1 MTRTE
6 AFCFVAHR
14 GMTSMGLT
22 RHLML
27 LTVLQSAAAFTAQGY
42 GSCPVSRSVT
52 PPLMWIKVVPE
63 EDKDR
68 TVRISTSAT
77 APAKDANSYALMLE
91 QMAVDQGEAEEDG
104 EEAAFD
110 PDFDEDVLAMMYH
123 RDAPASKDDEA
134 ARALAIDEAA
144 TAQLEAEAALESRA
158 AAEAKV
164 AAAERVAAEAA
175 IELARAKAEAA
186 MEIANAEEA
195 VQRARLAMERAGV
208 SHEETEALTAM
219 AEASVLAEAEGAAQA
234 EAEAEAQM
242 QAQMQAQMEAQM
254 QAQLE
259 AQMQAQM
266 QAETE
271 WEAEQAP
278 EEDHNAGVSIG
289 GDDASFWA
297 SASKP
302 APKPKP
308 SPAPRPRPPPPSTP
322 PKAPPVTSISTGGA
336 VRMKINGKQV
346 TTQGPVRIG
355 ANEGRRGDGDTEDSQ
370 FWAPA
375 TSKKAPDTTPRPPST
390 ATTES
395 SLLTAAFAKAVGA
408 KGVGSAAS
416 TAKPTAAVTTPKSKP
431 KPKPSTPP
439 PPSEKSKSIPSQ
451 VEHTAWWDSHKPSN
465 TRFGQ

>member
-1 MTRTE
+1 MSHTR
-6 AFCFVAHR
+6 
-14 GMTSMGLT
+14 
-22 RHLML
+22 L
-27 LTVLQSAAAFTAQGY
+27 LALLAMLQSAAAFTAQSF
-42 GSCPVSRSVT
+42 GSCPVSRSVA

-77 APAKDANSYALMLE
+77 APAKDANAYALMLE
-91 QMAVDQGEAEEDG
+91 QMVVDQGEAEEDG

-123 RDAPASKDDEA
+123 RDAPASKDEEA
-134 ARALAIDEAA
+134 ALALAIDEAA

-186 MEIANAEEA
+186 MEIGRAEEA

-208 SHEETEALTAM
+208 SHGETEALTAM

-234 EAEAEAQM
+234 EAEAEAQV
-242 QAQMQAQMEAQM
+242 QAQMEAQM

-266 QAETE
+266 QAEAD

-322 PKAPPVTSISTGGA
+322 PKAPPVTSISTGGT

-355 ANEGRRGDGDTEDSQ
+355 ANEGRRGDGDTEGSQ

-375 TSKKAPDTTPRPPST
+375 TSKKVPDTTPRPPRPPST

-395 SLLTAAFAKAVGA
+395 SSLTAAFAKAVGA

-416 TAKPTAAVTTPKSKP
+416 TAKPTAAATTPKSKP

-439 PPSEKSKSIPSQ
+439 PPSETSKSIPSQ

>member
-1 MTRTE
+1 
-6 AFCFVAHR
+6 
-14 GMTSMGLT
+14 MGLT

-104 EEAAFD
+104 EEAAVD

-123 RDAPASKDDEA
+123 RDAPASKDEEA
-134 ARALAIDEAA
+134 ALALAIDEAA

-186 MEIANAEEA
+186 MEIGRAEEA

-208 SHEETEALTAM
+208 SHGETEALTAM

-234 EAEAEAQM
+234 
-242 QAQMQAQMEAQM
+242 
-254 QAQLE
+254 
-259 AQMQAQM
+259 
-266 QAETE
+266 
-271 WEAEQAP
+271 
-278 EEDHNAGVSIG
+278 
-289 GDDASFWA
+289 
-297 SASKP
+297 
-302 APKPKP
+302 
-308 SPAPRPRPPPPSTP
+308 
-322 PKAPPVTSISTGGA
+322 
-336 VRMKINGKQV
+336 
-346 TTQGPVRIG
+346 
-355 ANEGRRGDGDTEDSQ
+355 
-370 FWAPA
+370 
-375 TSKKAPDTTPRPPST
+375 
-390 ATTES
+390 
-395 SLLTAAFAKAVGA
+395 
-408 KGVGSAAS
+408 
-416 TAKPTAAVTTPKSKP
+416 
-431 KPKPSTPP
+431 
-439 PPSEKSKSIPSQ
+439 
-451 VEHTAWWDSHKPSN
+451 
-465 TRFGQ
+465 

>member
-1 MTRTE
+1 MNLSL
-6 AFCFVAHR
+6 AQ
-14 GMTSMGLT
+14 
-22 RHLML
+22 L
-27 LTVLQSAAAFTAQGY
+27 LALLAVLQSAAAFTAQGF
-42 GSCPVSRSVT
+42 GSCPVSRFVA

-77 APAKDANSYALMLE
+77 APAKDANAYALMLE
-91 QMAVDQGEAEEDG
+91 QMVVDQGEAEEDG

-123 RDAPASKDDEA
+123 RDAPASKDEEA
-134 ARALAIDEAA
+134 ALALAIDEAA

-186 MEIANAEEA
+186 MEIGRAEEA

-208 SHEETEALTAM
+208 SHGETEALSAM
-219 AEASVLAEAEGAAQA
+219 AGASVLAEAEGAAQA
-234 EAEAEAQM
+234 EAEAEAE
-242 QAQMQAQMEAQM
+242 AQVQAQMEAQM

-266 QAETE
+266 QAEAD

-308 SPAPRPRPPPPSTP
+308 KPSPAPRPRPPPPSTP
-322 PKAPPVTSISTGGA
+322 PKAPPVTSISTGGT

-355 ANEGRRGDGDTEDSQ
+355 ANEGRRGDGDTEGSQ
-370 FWAPA
+370 FWTPA

-395 SLLTAAFAKAVGA
+395 SSLTAAFAKAVGA

-416 TAKPTAAVTTPKSKP
+416 TAKPTAAATTPKSKP

-439 PPSEKSKSIPSQ
+439 PPSETSKSIPSQ